1 MSRIRW
7 TEGTRLFFAEVHEI
21 LEWLQEKRAFVSSFV
36 ESGGKFQVIV
46 QLPGGVNTGDVMSI
60 ETMALAVK
68 LGITI
73 GVEVFPNLPPQ
84 GAKPPD

>member
-1 MSRIRW
+1 M
-7 TEGTRLFFAEVHEI
+7 
-21 LEWLQEKRAFVSSFV
+21 
-36 ESGGKFQVIV
+36 IV